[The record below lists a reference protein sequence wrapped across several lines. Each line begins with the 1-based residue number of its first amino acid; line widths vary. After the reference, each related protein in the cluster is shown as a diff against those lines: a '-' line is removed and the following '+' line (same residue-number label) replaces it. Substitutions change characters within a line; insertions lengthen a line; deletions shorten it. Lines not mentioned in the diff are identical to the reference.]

1 MMSDSKITI
10 GELKEKVERFI
21 NKRNWGQ
28 FHDSKSLSMSIA
40 IEVAELMEHFQWVS
54 TLESDKI
61 FKDKKLKIKVVD
73 EIADVLIY
81 SLAFCI
87 KNNIDISSSINK
99 KLKKNEVKYPI
110 SRFRGKYK

>member
-1 MMSDSKITI
+1 MGDSEITV
-10 GELKEKVERFI
+10 GELKEKVESFI
-21 NKRNWGQ
+21 KKRNWSQ

-40 IEVAELMEHFQWVS
+40 IEVAELMENFQWVS
-54 TLESDKI
+54 TLNSEEIMQDQ
-61 FKDKKLKIKVVD
+61 KLKANVID

-87 KNNIDISSSINK
+87 KNNIDVSKSINL

-110 SRFRGKYK
+110 SRFKGKYK

>member
-1 MMSDSKITI
+1 MSDSKITI
-10 GELKEKVERFI
+10 GELKRMIKNFI
-21 NKRNWGQ
+21 NKRNWSQ

-40 IEVAELMEHFQWVS
+40 IEVAELMENFQWVS
-54 TLESDKI
+54 TLDSDKI
-61 FKDKKLKIKVVD
+61 MKDNELKINVVD

-87 KNNIDISSSINK
+87 KNDIDVSQSIIQ

-110 SRFRGKYK
+110 S

>member
-1 MMSDSKITI
+1 MDDSKITI
-10 GELKEKVERFI
+10 SEIKEKIEDFI
-21 NKRNWGQ
+21 KKRDWSQ

-40 IEVAELMEHFQWVS
+40 IEVAELMENFQWVS
-54 TLESDKI
+54 TLNSEKI
-61 FKDKKLKIKVVD
+61 MQDQNIKVNVID

-87 KNNIDISSSINK
+87 KNNIDVSKSINQ

-110 SRFRGKYK
+110 SKFKGKYK